1 MDKILEITSGKGG
14 NAYLLAGG
22 NQNALIDCGMA
33 YCAQELIGKVRQA
46 LNDGSLD
53 FIVISHSHYDHVGA
67 IPYIKECW
75 PECKVLGAEYAQ
87 KVLNSATALKAIRA
101 LSEQAARIYGAEDIL
116 PYDDSLLKVDQVIR
130 DGDMLDLGNMR
141 IQVLETPGHT
151 KCSLSFLVND
161 DILFPGESTGYMS
174 RSGRVYPA
182 FITSGSEALKSI
194 QRCRKIQPRIIYSPH
209 YGVLTASETRTYWES
224 CKEAVLKT
232 VEFVRRLAAQGMD
245 EEAILIEYEREFRDE
260 HSRVEQPFEAFR
272 LNNAPMIKAVLR
284 ENRDQ
289 KIYNL

>member
-22 NQNALIDCGMA
+22 KQNALIDCGMA

-87 KVLNSATALKAIRA
+87 KVLNSATALKAIRD
-101 LSEQAARIYGAEDIL
+101 LGEQAARIYGAKGIF
-116 PYDDSLLKVDQVIR
+116 PYDDSLLKADQVIR
-130 DGDMLDLGNMR
+130 EGDILDLGNMR
-141 IQVLETPGHT
+141 IQVMETPGHT

-161 DILFPGESTGYMS
+161 DILFPSESTGYMS
-174 RSGRVYPA
+174 KSGRVYPA

-194 QRCRKIQPRIIYSPH
+194 QRCREMQPRVIYSPH
-209 YGVLTASETRTYWES
+209 YGLLNESDTQNYWEN
-224 CKEAVLKT
+224 CEEAVLKT

-245 EEAILIEYEREFRDE
+245 EAAILIEYEKKFRDGQ
-260 HSRVEQPFEAFR
+260 SRLEQPFEAFR
-272 LNNAPMIKAVLR
+272 LNNAPMIKGVLR
-284 ENRDQ
+284 EGCEENRV
-289 KIYNL
+289 IR